1 MENIFKIIYLLPFDS
16 CSSESYCKSTAAED
30 ATDKLKLYLANKYNI
45 DFKDIAVL
53 SCTPIEI
60 IQ

>member
-1 MENIFKIIYLLPFDS
+1 MEKIFKIIYLLPFDS
-16 CSSESYCKSTAAED
+16 SSSEGYSKSTTAEN
-30 ATDKLKLYLANKYNI
+30 ATDKLKLYLADKYNI
-45 DFKDIAVL
+45 DFADIAIL

>member
-1 MENIFKIIYLLPFDS
+1 MEEIFKIDYLLPCDEGYS
-16 CSSESYCKSTAAED
+16 KSTTVED
-30 ATDKLKLYLANKYNI
+30 ATDKLKLYLSNKYNI
-45 DFKDIAVL
+45 DFADIAIL